1 MGIIKQFKLTMNNKL
16 LAEEIKQI
24 LNDGLDN
31 IVRDVIIFGSRVKG
45 NAQKD
50 SDYDVLIITSCEL
63 SRAIQRKISDLCYN
77 LELKYDIFLDTQTI
91 STHELEN
98 GIRGQHPVFI
108 DAIREGVH
116 A

>member
-1 MGIIKQFKLTMNNKL
+1 MNYKL

-24 LNDGLDN
+24 LNDGLEN

-45 NAQKD
+45 NAHKD
-50 SDYDVLIITSCEL
+50 SDYDVLIITNCEL
-63 SRAIQRKISDLCYN
+63 SRELQRKISDLCYN

-91 STHELEN
+91 SMHELEY
-98 GIRGQHPVFI
+98 GIRGKHPVFI